1 MQGARVGIH
10 IPLCFLSPQKRLPQ
24 QQLHQPE
31 PPWVGITQPS
41 QHKSRGLPRLQD
53 ARHKDC
59 FIPGLGFGGEG
70 QEVFTSLAL
79 DFFFFKLVFL
89 EKF

>member
-1 MQGARVGIH
+1 M
-10 IPLCFLSPQKRLPQ
+10 FF
-24 QQLHQPE
+24 E
-31 PPWVGITQPS
+31 PPEKTPTAAAAPAGAPVGGDTQPS

>member
-31 PPWVGITQPS
+31 PPWVGIPS
-41 QHKSRGLPRLQD
+41 PPSTNHEACQGCRMLVTRTALFQ
-53 ARHKDC
+53 A
-59 FIPGLGFGGEG
+59 
-70 QEVFTSLAL
+70 LAL
-79 DFFFFKLVFL
+79 EGKDRKFSPLLHWIFFFF
-89 EKF
+89 